1 MQRRKISD
9 DITTEGPQESER
21 QTSFLASPD
30 QGRSLCNKLTRK
42 SFTNGTKIG
51 SGAFGTVYKVQFVD
65 QEIEKIITGKNSVD
79 SNFKV

>member
-9 DITTEGPQESER
+9 DINTDGPQESER

-30 QGRSLCNKLTRK
+30 KERSVCNKMTRK

-65 QEIEKIITGKNSVD
+65 
-79 SNFKV
+79 